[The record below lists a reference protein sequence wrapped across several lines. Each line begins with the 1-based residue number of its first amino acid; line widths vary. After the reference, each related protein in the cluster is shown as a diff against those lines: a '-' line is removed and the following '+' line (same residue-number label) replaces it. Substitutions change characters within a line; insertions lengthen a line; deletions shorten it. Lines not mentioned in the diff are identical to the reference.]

1 MNKNEYYVG
10 LCDVVG
16 GQMLKVITPQ
26 DGTRWFATKAE
37 CKEYL
42 RSLRGTVLGFR
53 LGILRST
60 LRKTKAPHII
70 NA

>member
-1 MNKNEYYVG
+1 MNTNEYYVG

-16 GQMLKVITPQ
+16 GRMLKVITPQ
-26 DGTRWFATKAE
+26 GGVRWFATKAE
-37 CKEYL
+37 CREYL
-42 RSLRGTVLGFR
+42 RSLRGAVPGFR

-60 LRKTKAPHII
+60 LRKMKVPYII